1 MSIEQI
7 ITLIVQHLR
16 EVITVV
22 INFVIDLHLPLIK
35 VLMGIL
41 PHFLRYWWIYLP
53 LILLGML
60 TEMFDSWSFRKE
72 GKLSTNQNK
81 QLYSVRK

>member
-16 EVITVV
+16 DVITVV
-22 INFVIDLHLPLIK
+22 INFVIELHLPLIK
-35 VLMGIL
+35 ALMGIL
-41 PHFLRYWWIYLP
+41 PHVMRYWWIYLP

-60 TEMFDSWSFRKE
+60 TEMSDRGLFRKE
-72 GKLSTNQNK
+72 ERLSTNQNK
-81 QLYSVRK
+81 KL